1 MLLSY
6 TTVLSYHI
14 MVNDQTKM
22 ISGVLN
28 TMTLTVHKQETGGAD
43 LHTECGHTHYVDPDR
58 LRPVAVERVIE
69 ELNAS
74 KCGECFE
81 DGGGY

>member
-1 MLLSY
+1 MLSSYMTGLS
-6 TTVLSYHI
+6 SNN
-14 MVNDQTKM
+14 MVNDQTER
-22 ISGVLN
+22 IAGVLN
-28 TMTLTVHKQETGGAD
+28 TMTLTVHKQEIGGAD

-58 LRPVAVERVIE
+58 LRPVAVERVTE
-69 ELNAS
+69 ELNVS